1 MKSSIVKTALIAIT
15 LLFAASLSFAVE
27 NKPETAG
34 ATKAKASEKSV
45 KPKEDTAASKIK
57 LVDIN
62 SATKD
67 ELKKLPGISDA
78 EADKIIAGRPYLTKA
93 HLVTHNIISAPIYH
107 NLKTMIIAKQK
118 NTVKPKK

>member
-1 MKSSIVKTALIAIT
+1 MKSSIVKTALIAFT
-15 LLFAASLSFAVE
+15 LLLAASLSFAVE
-27 NKPETAG
+27 NKPESAG

-78 EADKIIAGRPYLTKA
+78 VAAKIIAGRPYGSKA
-93 HLVTHNIISAPIYH
+93 WLVTRNIISEPTYH
-107 NLKTMIIAKQK
+107 SLKTMIIAKQK
-118 NTVKPKK
+118 DPAKPKK